1 MKIVRL
7 IAQVEAYK
15 DQLLKHGLTPNPTLS
30 PSWTTLKPFWKEN
43 EPSIVIPE
51 EAPWEGGGRG
61 GEAGRMIAS
70 EQQFVHNAKPI
81 GKQPPFAHE
90 LAHEH
95 IVLVP
100 DAGEEEE
107 QAFPSSSSEL
117 EDLRET
123 LKTTESMLV
132 LMCDQLA
139 CKEDELSS
147 LHTSLRNRDT
157 ILSQRQAEI
166 TAKEAQALLKR
177 HIRHTLGTHKY
188 TLDTHYTHTRH
199 TYVRLRHN
207 SDTTSHIKSL

>member
-1 MKIVRL
+1 VKIVRL
-7 IAQVEAYK
+7 TAQVEAYK
-15 DQLLKHGLTPNPTLS
+15 AQLLKHGLKPDPALS
-30 PSWTTLKPFWKEN
+30 PSWTTIKPFSREN
-43 EPSIVIPE
+43 EPSICIPE
-51 EAPWEGGGRG
+51 EDPWGGEGRG
-61 GEAGRMIAS
+61 GESGRMIAS

-81 GKQPPFAHE
+81 GKQPPFSHE

-107 QAFPSSSSEL
+107 EAFPTSSEL

-123 LKTTESMLV
+123 LKTTENMLV
-132 LMCDQLA
+132 LMGDQLA
-139 CKEDELSS
+139 CKEDELGS

-166 TAKEAQALLKR
+166 TAKEAQALLLR
-177 HIRHTLGTHKY
+177 HIRHTLDTHKY
-188 TLDTHYTHTRH
+188 TLDTHYTHIRH

-207 SDTTSHIKSL
+207 SGTTSHIKLL